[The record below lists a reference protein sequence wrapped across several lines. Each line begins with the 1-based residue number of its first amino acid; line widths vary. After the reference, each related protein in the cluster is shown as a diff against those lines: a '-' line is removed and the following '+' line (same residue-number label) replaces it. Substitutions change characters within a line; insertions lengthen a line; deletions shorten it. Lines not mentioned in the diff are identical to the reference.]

1 MKRKEKTK
9 TNGHDNKK
17 LNDKAT
23 ALIDRFK
30 KIVLKQKNHL
40 K

>member
-9 TNGHDNKK
+9 TNGHDSKK
-17 LNDKAT
+17 FNDKAT
-23 ALIDRFK
+23 ALIDRLK
-30 KIVLKQKNHL
+30 KIVLKPKNHQ